1 MKDLQSLEGWLWV
14 VPICMSVSRG
24 AFSMPTSQSRHIMVL
39 IAYYGVPIREI
50 DNEGTGDRYIPFLL
64 SLKNVLD
71 KYLMSEYGA
80 EVVY

>member
-1 MKDLQSLEGWLWV
+1 MKDLQTLLKV
-14 VPICMSVSRG
+14 VVGCSYMYFSRG

-39 IAYYGVPIREI
+39 IAYYGVRIREI
-50 DNEGTGDRYIPFLL
+50 DDEGAGDRYIPFLS
-64 SLKNVLD
+64 SLNNVLD